1 MYMKHTHIYTNMFS
15 FTHQNISMRLKDNKD
30 KMFSIVEELEP

>member
-1 MYMKHTHIYTNMFS
+1 MFS